1 MKNTTKRLLSCMVAL
16 ALVITSLNLGVLQS
30 TTAKAGSI
38 GKDTTWDFYEVSY
51 LNFLNRGNKESSSFT
66 VPESTAKEFRS
77 YEPTRVTSGMT
88 FYTRDGLW
96 CLSGSTNANA
106 FKIESLSY
114 QGTDLNV
121 KLDIPDTIRFHYI
134 DSIERVKDSEDLY
147 AVSTTS
153 CEATVTSIGTA
164 FSFSNDKSTCTSLD
178 LTVPK
183 RVTIVE
189 DRAFYNN
196 TKLTSLSF
204 DGDIQAIGSSAFEG
218 CTRLKT
224 LDLAGVFETVATNTI
239 PDRCF
244 YKCSSLENIVIP
256 ETILNIGSEAFYQCN
271 KIDYL
276 VLKDS
281 IKTIGN
287 NAFAMCSNLR
297 YLYIESSYSDWT
309 NVVDKTEQYKLI
321 TTPIKSEPLLAK
333 KGDSSALGGFV
344 YDTTD
349 VAISSRVDIDLGT
362 VSVTKDGVV
371 IPTFSYT
378 NNMYGYNTNAVYF
391 KIGKDDKGIYN
402 IKGKDI
408 LGNTLDK
415 TINYFANLDD
425 KVPPTIELDGVGSN
439 DWYQSVKVNIWDNES
454 YVSSATLDGNPIS
467 VASGSSID
475 CDTEGKHTV
484 VVKDA
489 FGNTTTKEFG
499 IDKTVPVLEDI
510 EDNAQYTRSVT
521 VKIKEEGSG
530 IKDITLNGTSLGNT
544 SPVNIFENGVHT
556 LIVTDNA
563 LNKVEYHFTI
573 DSVGP
578 IIKDL
583 YNNKDY
589 NHDIV
594 CDIQSVCGLKNIEVS
609 YRALDGSQTSYFVNA
624 GDILN
629 VEGEYSVKV
638 TDVLGNSNNYN
649 FKIDKTAPEVK
660 GVSNGKFYKKE
671 LEISANDI
679 NLATIVLNGK
689 EAGRTETIKDDGVYT
704 YIVTDTA
711 GNETKVNFVK
721 DTVKPTLVG
730 IKNKGKYA
738 GVFNLTAKD
747 NIGVKSIKLNG
758 KTVKYGYKIK
768 KSKSYKV
775 IVTDNAGNKSKYN
788 FSVDV
793 KAPKVNIE
801 NGAKYKKVTIKAKD
815 DFSGV
820 SIIKLDGKKVKNK
833 TVVTKKGSHIL
844 LVKDNYGN
852 KTTVKFKIK

>member
-1 MKNTTKRLLSCMVAL
+1 MKNVTKRLLSCIVAL
-16 ALVITSLNLGVLQS
+16 ALVITSTSLGVLPS
-30 TTAKAGSI
+30 TTAKAEGVGQDI
-38 GKDTTWDFYEVSY
+38 TWEFYEVSY
-51 LNFLNRGNKESSSFT
+51 LNYLKLGNKPFSKTT
-66 VPESTAKEFRS
+66 VTKDVANKLNQFATAK
-77 YEPTRVTSGMT
+77 VTKNMI
-88 FYTRDGLW
+88 FYTRDGQW
-96 CLSGSTNANA
+96 CLSGQTDANT
-106 FKIESLSY
+106 FQIESLSY
-114 QGTDLNV
+114 QGTELEVD
-121 KLDIPDTIRFHYI
+121 LDIPDNIVFNYV
-134 DSIERVKDSEDLY
+134 DAKEKVKDSDNLY
-147 AVSTTS
+147 DVETCL
-153 CEATVTSIGTA
+153 CEASVTSIGTA
-164 FSFSNDKSTCTSLD
+164 FSFSNDKSTCTSLN

-183 RVTIVE
+183 RVTTV
-189 DRAFYNN
+189 DDKAFYNN
-196 TKLTSLSF
+196 TKLTSLGF
-204 DGDIQAIGSSAFEG
+204 EGDIQAIGKSAFEG

-256 ETILNIGSEAFYQCN
+256 ETILNIGKEAFYQCN

-297 YLYIESSYSDWT
+297 YLYIESNYSDWT

-321 TTPIKSEPLLAK
+321 TTPVKSEPLVAK

-344 YDTTD
+344 YDATD
-349 VAISSRVDIDLGT
+349 VAISSRVDIDLDT
-362 VSVTKDGVV
+362 VSITKDGVKV
-371 IPTFSYT
+371 PTFNYT
-378 NNMYGYNTNAVYF
+378 NNMYGYDTYATYF
-391 KIGKDDKGIYN
+391 KIGKDDKGVYS
-402 IKGKDI
+402 IKAKDI
-408 LGNTLDK
+408 LGNTFDRTISYLSNLEDK
-415 TINYFANLDD
+415 NPPVITI
-425 KVPPTIELDGVGSN
+425 DGVGSS
-439 DWYQSVKVNIWDNES
+439 DWYQSAKVNIWDNES

-475 CDTEGKHTV
+475 CDIEGKHTV

-499 IDKTVPVLEDI
+499 IDKTAPVLSGI
-510 EDNAQYTRSVT
+510 ENNTQYKKALV
-521 VKIKEEGSG
+521 VKIEESGSG

-544 SPVNIFENGVHT
+544 SPINIFETGSHILVV
-556 LIVTDNA
+556 IDNA
-563 LNKVEYHFTI
+563 LNKVEYKFTI
-573 DSVGP
+573 DTVGP
-578 IIKDL
+578 TIKDL
-583 YNNKDY
+583 YDNKDY

-594 CDIQSVCGLKNIEVS
+594 CDIQSVCGLKSIEID
-609 YRALDGSQTSYFVNA
+609 YKALDGSKTSYFVNA
-624 GDILN
+624 GDVLSA
-629 VEGEYSVKV
+629 EGEYSVSV
-638 TDVLGNSNNYN
+638 TDVLGNSNKYK
-649 FKIDKTAPEVK
+649 FKIDKTAPIVT
-660 GVSNGKFYKKE
+660 GVSNGKYYKKE
-671 LEISANDI
+671 LEITATDE
-679 NLATIVLNGK
+679 NLGTCILNGQESK
-689 EAGRTETIKDDGVYT
+689 KDLKIKDDGVYI
-704 YIVTDTA
+704 YVVTDTA

-730 IKNKGKYA
+730 IKNKGKYKGA
-738 GVFNLTAKD
+738 FNLNAKD

-758 KTVKYGYKIK
+758 KKVKYGYKIK
-768 KSKSYKV
+768 KSKNYKV
-775 IVTDNAGNKSKYN
+775 VVTDNAGNKSKYN

-793 KAPKVNIE
+793 KAPKVNIK

>member
-1 MKNTTKRLLSCMVAL
+1 MKNVTKRLLSCIVAL
-16 ALVITSLNLGVLQS
+16 ALVITSLSLGVLPS
-30 TTAKAGSI
+30 TTAKAESAGQ
-38 GKDTTWDFYEVSY
+38 DTTWDFYEVSY
-51 LNFLNRGNKESSSFT
+51 LNFLNKGNRHSSSFT
-66 VPESTAKEFRS
+66 VKEEDTRELRS
-77 YEPTRVTSGMT
+77 YEPMRVYSGMT
-88 FYTRDGLW
+88 FYTQDSLW
-96 CLSGSTNANA
+96 CLSGSTDANT

-114 QGTDLNV
+114 QGTELNV

-147 AVSTTS
+147 DVTTTL

-164 FSFSNDKSTCTSLD
+164 FSFNNDKSTCTSLD

-204 DGDIQAIGSSAFEG
+204 DGDIQAIGGSAFEG

-297 YLYIESSYSDWT
+297 YLYIESNYSDWT

-321 TTPIKSEPLLAK
+321 TTPVKSEPLLAK

-344 YDTTD
+344 YDATD
-349 VAISSRVDIDLGT
+349 VAISSRVDIDLDT
-362 VSVTKDGVV
+362 VSVTKNGVKV
-371 IPTFSYT
+371 PTFNYM

-391 KIGKDDKGIYN
+391 KIGKDDKGIYS
-402 IKGKDI
+402 IKAKDI

-415 TINYFANLDD
+415 TLNYLSSLED
-425 KVPPTIELDGVGSN
+425 KVPPVIALNGVGSN

-510 EDNAQYTRSVT
+510 ENNAQYTRSVT

-556 LIVTDNA
+556 LVVTDNA

-578 IIKDL
+578 TIKDL

-594 CDIQSVCGLKNIEVS
+594 CDIQSVCGLKNIEVL

-624 GDILN
+624 GDTLS

-638 TDVLGNSNNYN
+638 TDILGNSNNYN
-649 FKIDKTAPEVK
+649 FKLDKTAPEIK
-660 GVSNGKFYKKE
+660 GVSDGKYYRKE

-679 NLATIVLNGK
+679 NLSTTVLNGK
-689 EAGRTETIKDDGVYT
+689 EAGRTETIKDDGIYT
-704 YIVTDTA
+704 YIATDTA
-711 GNETKVNFVK
+711 GNETKVSFVK

-730 IKNKGKYA
+730 IKNKGKYKGA
-738 GVFNLTAKD
+738 FNLNAKD

-758 KTVKYGYKIK
+758 KVVKDGYKIA
-768 KSKSYKV
+768 KSKKYTAV
-775 IVTDNAGNKSKYN
+775 VTDNAGNKSTYS

-793 KAPKVNIE
+793 KAPTVNIK
-801 NGAKYKKVTIKAKD
+801 NGAKYKKVTINAKD

-833 TVVTKKGSHIL
+833 TVVTKKGSHTLSITD
-844 LVKDNYGN
+844 KYGN